1 MLVKDASSGLRFGSR
16 LNHRNA
22 SLSNNVDSPDLPELA
37 RKEKARHWLDLVV
50 GSSAIIIAVI
60 SLVVALRQ
68 SHIMERQLA
77 ASVWPFLQYDTS
89 NASED
94 GKPVFSFGVENVGV
108 GPARVHS
115 MSMLYDGKPIH
126 NVDALWGAC
135 CSDLLASRSKP
146 GWRISTLHNQVLAP
160 DRPKTFLLL
169 GNAPSNLPFWQRLNA
184 VHEKIQVRIC
194 YCSVLDECW
203 MLDSRKDDRELVA
216 TCPAPQPDDYVD

>member
-1 MLVKDASSGLRFGSR
+1 M
-16 LNHRNA
+16 
-22 SLSNNVDSPDLPELA
+22 SNDIDPLDLPEMA

-50 GSSAIIIAVI
+50 GSSAIVIAVI

-77 ASVWPFLQYDTS
+77 ASVWPYLQYDTS
-89 NASED
+89 NATED

-115 MSMLYDGKPIH
+115 MSMRYGDKAIRNAKEL
-126 NVDALWGAC
+126 LGAC
-135 CSDLLASRSKP
+135 CADLLGSKSDP
-146 GWRISTLHNQVLAP
+146 SLRISTLHNQVLAP

-169 GNAPSNLPFWQRLNA
+169 GNAPSNLPFWQRLNTM
-184 VHEKIQVRIC
+184 HDKIQVKVC

-203 MLDSRKDDRELVA
+203 MLDSSRDDRVPVA
-216 TCPAPQPDDYVD
+216 ACPAPQPDDYVD